1 MKLIVIFKK
10 ILKSLSDNYENG
22 QWGKLIFKVSGLLVV
37 MTCMSTAVVMLV
49 WLIIDNLQMITV
61 TVGVICF
68 LIWLVLGILPKRRQE
83 PEKTGNYLQYDPI
96 TLENTY
102 KLIRSGICTIIGEV
116 DEIIKVRKPASY
128 SQMDAPTHYDIVA
141 GVPIYHLLVPKQG
154 EAVDTYVAL
163 GILQNAI
170 EQKLNSH
177 ALPGINQAVFFYN
190 GQAYPALMVD
200 MVHDLGN
207 FIQID
212 IAVASE
218 NYCKYREQRLYNS
231 INPSSGQNPQDR
243 DF

>member
-1 MKLIVIFKK
+1 MKFLTILKK
-10 ILKSLSDNYENG
+10 IQSSLSDNYEEK
-22 QWGKLIFKVSGLLVV
+22 QWGKLILKVVGLLLMLACMVTV
-37 MTCMSTAVVMLV
+37 MVMLV
-49 WLIIDNLQMITV
+49 WLIIDNLQEITV

-68 LIWLVLGILPKRRQE
+68 LIWLVLGILPKRHQE
-83 PEKTGNYLQYDPI
+83 PENTGNYLQYDPI

-116 DEIIKVRKPASY
+116 GEIIKVRKPASY

-163 GILQNAI
+163 GIIQNAI
-170 EQKLNSH
+170 EQKLNNH
-177 ALPGINQAVFFYN
+177 ALPGISQAVFFYN
-190 GQAYPALMVD
+190 GQAYPALMADRVE
-200 MVHDLGN
+200 DLGN

-212 IAVASE
+212 VAVASE

-231 INPSSGQNPQDR
+231 INPSSGQNPHDR

>member
-1 MKLIVIFKK
+1 MYLIAIIKK
-10 ILKSLSDNYENG
+10 IQKSLSDNYENR
-22 QWGKLIFKVSGLLVV
+22 QWTKFILKVVGLLL
-37 MTCMSTAVVMLV
+37 MLACMVTAIAMLV
-49 WLIIDNLQMITV
+49 WLIIENLQAITV

-68 LIWLVLGILPKRRQE
+68 LIWLVLGILPKRHQE
-83 PEKTGNYLQYDPI
+83 PENPSNYLQYDPI

-116 DEIIKVRKPASY
+116 GEIVKVRKPASY

-141 GVPIYHLLVPKQG
+141 GVPIYHLLVPKLG

-170 EQKLNSH
+170 EQKLNGH

-212 IAVASE
+212 VAVASE
-218 NYCKYREQRLYNS
+218 SYCRYREQRLYNS